1 MRMPELALP
10 PPAAPAL
17 LGVGAALGVWRVRQ
31 ALAATTA
38 AAREATSAVPVAQW
52 YEASHALAKDKQA
65 TVLLLPRSE
74 RAMGLM
80 LRFGDLAAD
89 FEQLGQPMIAVPT
102 DSGVTPQGQPYLVFE
117 QVQGGQPLLQAAA
130 GMPLR
135 ARVELL
141 LSFCEALRAL
151 HAQGWLWAEI
161 DPAMLWL
168 DRSQQLKLMA
178 LGLLRMADPS
188 DPFEH
193 VMALSSATGYA
204 SPEVAAGHPPSLG
217 SEVFGVGQLL
227 ATCLDETSL
236 ASLSPKDRFSLEAL
250 IRKAQ
255 AKQVD
260 FRYGCVEALA
270 DDLRA
275 WLAGEG
281 HSALRF
287 QPMPAQRAPQ
297 TQTQTQAL
305 VSDAA
310 AASWGGRKP
319 RRGLGLW
326 LAAGGVA
333 VSLSLA
339 GWLGREALPSAW
351 VPRLA
356 GGVLPSQSPIPSQS
370 AKAKPSLSGERSG
383 SAMASPG
390 DADANAAAATP
401 AATQSV
407 LTNQPEPAAGL
418 ANAAPKTQA
427 PLVRPRSTPAPASK
441 LAPLPTSGP
450 DAKQAAAQ
458 PAMQGPNA
466 ARPELLMSGAVTEAT
481 PAAPGNAQA
490 EQAPPGGQRP

>member
-31 ALAATTA
+31 VLAAA
-38 AAREATSAVPVAQW
+38 AASAGPVAQW
-52 YEASHALAKDKQA
+52 YEAGHALAKDKQA

-130 GMPLR
+130 AMPLR
-135 ARVELL
+135 ARIELL

-151 HAQGWLWAEI
+151 HTQGWLWAEI

-193 VMALSSATGYA
+193 VMALSSAPGYA
-204 SPEVAAGHPPSLG
+204 SPEVAAGHPPSLA

-227 ATCLDETSL
+227 AACLDEASL
-236 ASLSPKDRFSLEAL
+236 AGLSPKDRFSLEAL
-250 IRKAQ
+250 IRKAH
-255 AKQVD
+255 AKQLD

-287 QPMPAQRAPQ
+287 QPMPSQRAPQ
-297 TQTQTQAL
+297 AQTL
-305 VSDAA
+305 VSDATA
-310 AASWGGRKP
+310 AAWGGAKSK
-319 RRGLGLW
+319 RGRSLW
-326 LAAGGVA
+326 LALGGLA
-333 VSLSLA
+333 LSLTLA
-339 GWLGREALPSAW
+339 GWLGREAVPSAW
-351 VPRLA
+351 AQRLA
-356 GGVLPSQSPIPSQS
+356 GGVRPSPSQSQN
-370 AKAKPSLSGERSG
+370 ANANANANAKPSLLGES
-383 SAMASPG
+383 SAAAGTAP
-390 DADANAAAATP
+390 ADASTATDAP
-401 AATQSV
+401 AATSSV
-407 LTNQPEPAAGL
+407 LTNQPEPTPGL
-418 ANAAPKTQA
+418 ANAVPKPQA
-427 PLVRPRSTPAPASK
+427 PPHLRPRTTPAPASK
-441 LAPLPTSGP
+441 LAPLPASDP
-450 DAKQAAAQ
+450 DAKQAANQ
-458 PAMQGPNA
+458 A
-466 ARPELLMSGAVTEAT
+466 AGTGRPELLMSGAVTEAT
-481 PAAPGNAQA
+481 PLAPGNTQV
-490 EQAPPGGQRP
+490 ELAPPGGQRP

>member
-31 ALAATTA
+31 ALAA
-38 AAREATSAVPVAQW
+38 AREAAAASAGPVAQW

-130 GMPLR
+130 AMPLR
-135 ARVELL
+135 ARIELL

-151 HAQGWLWAEI
+151 HTQGWLWAEI

-168 DRSQQLKLMA
+168 DRRQQLKLMA

-193 VMALSSATGYA
+193 VMALSSAPGYA
-204 SPEVAAGHPPSLG
+204 SPEVAAGHPPSLA

-227 ATCLDETSL
+227 AACLDEASL

-250 IRKAQ
+250 IRKAH

-275 WLAGEG
+275 WLAGDG

-287 QPMPAQRAPQ
+287 QPMPSQRAPQ
-297 TQTQTQAL
+297 AQAL

-310 AASWGGRKP
+310 ASAWGGAKSK
-319 RRGLGLW
+319 RGRSLW

-333 VSLSLA
+333 LSLTLA
-339 GWLGREALPSAW
+339 GWLGRDAVPSAW
-351 VPRLA
+351 AQRLA
-356 GGVLPSQSPIPSQS
+356 GGVRPSPSQSSSQS
-370 AKAKPSLSGERSG
+370 ANAKPSLLSESGG
-383 SAMASPG
+383 AADKAP
-390 DADANAAAATP
+390 ADASTATAATP
-401 AATQSV
+401 AATNSV
-407 LTNQPEPAAGL
+407 LTNQPEPTPGL
-418 ANAAPKTQA
+418 ANAAPKPQA
-427 PLVRPRSTPAPASK
+427 QPLLRPRTTPAPASK
-441 LAPLPTSGP
+441 LAPLPASDS
-450 DAKQAAAQ
+450 DAKQAANQ
-458 PAMQGPNA
+458 A
-466 ARPELLMSGAVTEAT
+466 ANTGRPDLLMSGAVTEAT
-481 PAAPGNAQA
+481 PVAPGNAQV
-490 EQAPPGGQRP
+490 ELAPPGGLRP